1 VIYLLDTTTC
11 VNYLRRRNSPI
22 RERLNILGI
31 GAAALCS
38 PVKHE
43 LWFGALRSTDIQ
55 QNLQRLEIFFAG
67 FQSLPVD
74 DAASQR
80 AAIIRND
87 LVQRNLLIGQFDIL
101 IAAIA
106 LEHNL
111 IVVTNNSIHFS
122 RVAGLQIEDW
132 T

>member
-1 VIYLLDTTTC
+1 
-11 VNYLRRRNSPI
+11 
-22 RERLNILGI
+22 
-31 GAAALCS
+31 
-38 PVKHE
+38 
-43 LWFGALRSTDIQ
+43 
-55 QNLQRLEIFFAG
+55 
-67 FQSLPVD
+67 
-74 DAASQR
+74 
-80 AAIIRND
+80 
-87 LVQRNLLIGQFDIL
+87 VQRNLLIGQFDIL